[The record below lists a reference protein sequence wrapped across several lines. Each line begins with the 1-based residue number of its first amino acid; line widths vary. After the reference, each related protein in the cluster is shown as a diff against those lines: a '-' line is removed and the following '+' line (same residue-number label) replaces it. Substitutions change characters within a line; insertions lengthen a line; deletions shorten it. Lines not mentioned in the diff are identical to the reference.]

1 MGTGDIAAA
10 VAIERDEPSAWPA
23 SQIEAE
29 FFCDNSMLLVATADE
44 TVVGWC
50 CARLTG
56 DEAELLK
63 IGVAGAWRRRSVATA
78 LMSSLLDALS
88 RSKVGSLRLEV
99 RSQNQ
104 GALGFYR
111 RLGFTPVGRRIN
123 YYSQP
128 NDDALLLCRSVLHNV
143 NSRNGL

>member
-1 MGTGDIAAA
+1 MGTGDITA
-10 VAIERDEPSAWPA
+10 VAAIERHQPSAWRA
-23 SQIEAE
+23 GQIEAE
-29 FFCDNSMLLVATADE
+29 FSCDNSILLVATAGD
-44 TVVGWC
+44 TVIGWC
-50 CARLTG
+50 CARLVEN
-56 DEAELLK
+56 EAELLK

-78 LMSSLLDALS
+78 LMSCLLDELR
-88 RSKVGSLRLEV
+88 RSKVETLRLEV

-128 NDDALLLCRSVLHNV
+128 DDDALVLGRSIPHHL